1 MGSTCRCFTVWGRGL
16 WFHFCASQLS
26 MLWEQSFQLLRFG
39 TYAQLSRSNEACLPL
54 ENFLFLSLYFFPF
67 KVNPL
72 KLVYKVMGFLMA
84 FSYVC
89 AMILGSN
96 LSSFLF
102 TFNMIIFSF
111 LVISL
116 VLLSRFSKICI
127 FRCFQQENCSKQPT
141 PWFPGWSM
149 LGVPRYSLQ
158 LI

>member
-1 MGSTCRCFTVWGRGL
+1 
-16 WFHFCASQLS
+16 

-72 KLVYKVMGFLMA
+72 KLVYEVMGFLMA

-102 TFNMIIFSF
+102 TFNMIIFF
-111 LVISL
+111 
-116 VLLSRFSKICI
+116 FSCHLFGAFKQI
-127 FRCFQQENCSKQPT
+127 FKNLYF
-141 PWFPGWSM
+141 
-149 LGVPRYSLQ
+149 
-158 LI
+158 